1 MQNLMIENKGLYLI
15 LLSGVLFIWVYW
27 FIMRRIHGDN
37 QNLTEKDIFNRKFI
51 NLTCIPDANCCGG
64 WKLLHF
70 ILFFVVGYLYPKCFT
85 LAMTLG
91 ILWELYEMWMAKM
104 TGREYQH
111 TRTSTNVEYTK
122 SWWDGSMSDV
132 LFNAA
137 GFIIGMLC
145 AQIIKGQ

>member
-1 MQNLMIENKGLYLI
+1 
-15 LLSGVLFIWVYW
+15 
-27 FIMRRIHGDN
+27 
-37 QNLTEKDIFNRKFI
+37 
-51 NLTCIPDANCCGG
+51 
-64 WKLLHF
+64 
-70 ILFFVVGYLYPKCFT
+70 
-85 LAMTLG
+85 MTLG